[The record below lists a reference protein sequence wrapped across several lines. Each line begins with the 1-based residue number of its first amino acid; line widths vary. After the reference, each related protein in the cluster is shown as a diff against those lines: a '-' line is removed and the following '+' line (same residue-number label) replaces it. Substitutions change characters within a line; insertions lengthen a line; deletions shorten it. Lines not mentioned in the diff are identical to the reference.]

1 MSVLQ
6 RCPLRGSQLQFQKVK
21 LSILPFFFFF
31 FRLIVRLI
39 AAFER
44 PTGKRNISMVTGVRD
59 QKTKFYTARLR
70 PEVQPLT
77 LLYAFLDRKCMYPFR
92 IPSIGK
98 WYPFRIPSLQR
109 CIPFNCCKC
118 TVVKILIN
126 HKSRKFPRL
135 FRTHKFFY

>member
-1 MSVLQ
+1 MSVK
-6 RCPLRGSQLQFQKVK
+6 RESTTIPKSKTVYT
-21 LSILPFFFFF
+21 SVFFVFF

-98 WYPFRIPSLQR
+98 WYPFRKHSLQR
-109 CIPFNCCKC
+109 CIPFNCCKS